1 MCKTAY
7 YWANTWRV
15 YSGPEATDRGKP
27 DRKAGAQ
34 IYRPTG
40 TCLRQWHYQIQNARP
55 TLSLAQ
61 RSVPR
66 VGRSP
71 CAGIGCAGTLRG
83 RGPSTPPRHP
93 GSGPRYEKR
102 PVEQGWWGASPP
114 SEKQPHA
121 LWIFY
126 LKDRPAMGNWRHAR
140 ARLTAPAIC
149 GGDFINARAPACRSH
164 RCDPRSRICASL
176 PK

>member
-40 TCLRQWHYQIQNARP
+40 TCLRQRHYQIQNARP

-71 CAGIGCAGTLRG
+71 SAGIGCAGTLRG

-121 LWIFY
+121 LRIFY
-126 LKDRPAMGNWRHAR
+126 LKGRLLTGGRVLNPPLQFKLNNDCRGRPKTGPLWVIGVTRE
-140 ARLTAPAIC
+140 PV
-149 GGDFINARAPACRSH
+149 
-164 RCDPRSRICASL
+164 
-176 PK
+176 